1 MNRRCSRL
9 LALVLAAGAWSV
21 GVAAEQRYPAQG
33 LVLDIDYSRNT
44 LVVSCQAIA
53 GFMDAMVMP
62 LSVRDTKSLPAV
74 RRGALID
81 FDLVVGKDSS
91 RAENIRVRKYAAI
104 EREPSK
110 ARRLQGLEEDLR
122 GPAHLIAVGEP
133 VPDFSLTDQSKRL
146 VHFSQFAGRVVALNF
161 IYTRCVLPEYCF
173 RSSNNF
179 GILQKR
185 FAGRLGRD
193 LILLSVTFDPV
204 HDQPEVLQG
213 YSRTW
218 KSDSENWRF
227 LTGPAAD
234 VQTVCNL
241 FGVNFVPDEGLY
253 IHSLH
258 TAVIG
263 RDGKLVA
270 NLEGNEFTAQ
280 QLGDLVSAA
289 LNGDQK

>member
-1 MNRRCSRL
+1 MNLRCSRL
-9 LALVLAAGAWSV
+9 LVLVLAICYSA
-21 GVAAEQRYPAQG
+21 VASADQRYAAQG
-33 LVLDIDYSRNT
+33 LVLDLDRSRNT
-44 LVVSCQAIA
+44 MVVSCQAIA

-62 LSVRDTKSLPAV
+62 ISVRQAKSIDAI

-81 FDLVVGKDSS
+81 FDLVMGKDSS
-91 RAENIRVRKYAAI
+91 HAENIRIHKYAAI

-122 GPAHLIAVGEP
+122 GPSHLLSVGQP
-133 VPDFSLTDQSKRL
+133 VPDFVLTDQTRRP

-179 GILQKR
+179 GMLQKR

-193 LILLSVTFDPV
+193 LVLLSVTFDPV
-204 HDQPEVLQG
+204 HDQPDILQNCG
-213 YSRTW
+213 RTW
-218 KSDSENWRF
+218 KSDPQKWHF

-258 TAVIG
+258 TALIG
-263 RDGKLVA
+263 RNGKLVA

-280 QLGDLVSAA
+280 QLGDLVKATLDNSA
-289 LNGDQK
+289 K

>member
-1 MNRRCSRL
+1 MNLRCSRL
-9 LALVLAAGAWSV
+9 LVLVLAICYSA
-21 GVAAEQRYPAQG
+21 VASADQRYAAQG
-33 LVLDIDYSRNT
+33 LVLDLDRSRNT
-44 LVVSCQAIA
+44 MVVSCQAIA

-62 LSVRDTKSLPAV
+62 ISVRQAKSIDAI

-81 FDLVVGKDSS
+81 FDLVMGKDSS
-91 RAENIRVRKYAAI
+91 HAENIRIHKYAAI

-122 GPAHLIAVGEP
+122 GPSRVLSIGQR
-133 VPDFSLTDQSKRL
+133 VPDFVLTDQTKRS
-146 VHFSQFAGRVVALNF
+146 VHLSQFAGRVVALNF

-179 GILQKR
+179 GMLQKR

-193 LILLSVTFDPV
+193 LVLLSVTFDPV
-204 HDQPEVLQG
+204 HDQPDILQNYG
-213 YSRTW
+213 RTW
-218 KSDSENWRF
+218 KSDPQKWHF

-258 TAVIG
+258 TALIG
-263 RDGKLVA
+263 RNGKLVA

-280 QLGDLVSAA
+280 QLGDLVKAT
-289 LNGDQK
+289 LDNGAK

>member
-1 MNRRCSRL
+1 MNRWGAKL
-9 LALVLAAGAWSV
+9 LLLVLAIGAFSVAGS
-21 GVAAEQRYPAQG
+21 GEQRYPAQG
-33 LVLDIDYSRNT
+33 LVLDIDQSRST
-44 LVVSCQAIA
+44 LVISCQAIK
-53 GFMDAMVMP
+53 GLMDAMVMH
-62 LSVRDTKSLPAV
+62 LSVRDANSIGAI
-74 RRGALID
+74 RRGALVD
-81 FDLVVGKDSS
+81 FDLVVGKDLSH
-91 RAENIRVRKYAAI
+91 AENVRVRRYAAI

-122 GPAHLIAVGEP
+122 GPSHLLSVGQP
-133 VPDFSLTDQSKRL
+133 VPDFVLTDQNARR
-146 VHFSQFAGRVVALNF
+146 VHFSQFAGRAVALNF

-185 FAGRLGRD
+185 FAGQLGRD
-193 LILLSVTFDPV
+193 LVLLSVTFDPV

-213 YSRTW
+213 YARTW
-218 KSDSENWRF
+218 KSNDENWHF
-227 LTGPAAD
+227 LTGFSVE
-234 VQTVCNL
+234 VQRVCNL

-270 NLEGNEFTAQ
+270 NIEGNEFTAQ
-280 QLGDLVSAA
+280 QLGDLIKAI
-289 LNGDQK
+289 LDGDKK